1 MWGNL
6 FRLQC
11 KVGKGGRVGEGG
23 EGRGM
28 SGVCPAGGLA
38 VHWFISVHNSYR
50 NYCYL
55 PHDYNCTGH

>member
-1 MWGNL
+1 MCGEICL
-6 FRLQC
+6 GYSARL
-11 KVGKGGRVGEGG
+11 GRG

-50 NYCYL
+50 HYCYL
-55 PHDYNCTGH
+55 PHDYSCTGH